1 MAECPD
7 FKNKISSSIK
17 QKKPFVKKAFKATWD
32 SESESEDK
40 VDTANMCFM
49 ANKPKVSFEPSYDDI
64 KISKEV
70 LLQAFIELSESFD
83 SKKEYCLKLKKVKT
97 PRGGVNR

>member
-7 FKNKISSSIK
+7 FKNKISSSMK
-17 QKKPFVKKAFKATWD
+17 QKKSFVKKAFKATWD
-32 SESESEDK
+32 SESESEDE

-49 ANKPKVSFEPSYDDI
+49 ANTPKVTSEPSYDDI
-64 KISKEV
+64 EVSKEV

-83 SKKEYCLKLKKVKT
+83 SKKEDCLRLKKENEMLK
-97 PRGGVNR
+97 N